1 MWGEQG
7 AARSAATLDSHI
19 WRLRKLL
26 EPERTPGSP
35 PAVLL
40 REPGGYRLVVAADQ
54 IDSLRYFAMAAEAGE
69 LLADGHAE
77 RALRCAEEAASLWR
91 GRPYGRGG
99 RPTVGPRGGR
109 RLEEI
114 RGSLRETHVGALLGT
129 GAFDRALAEL
139 ETALADEPLR
149 ERLWASRMIAYR
161 ALGRRLEALAAYTG
175 ARTAL
180 VEELGITWPTSC
192 ASSGPRLQGRC
203 KARVVD

>member
-54 IDSLRYFAMAAEAGE
+54 IDSIRYFAMAAEAGE

-91 GRPYGRGG
+91 GRPYGAVADQPWARAAAA
-99 RPTVGPRGGR
+99 

-114 RGSLRETHVGALLGT
+114 RGSLRETHVGTLLGT
-129 GAFDRALAEL
+129 GA
-139 ETALADEPLR
+139 
-149 ERLWASRMIAYR
+149 ERSPSWRPPS
-161 ALGRRLEALAAYTG
+161 
-175 ARTAL
+175 
-180 VEELGITWPTSC
+180 PTNRC
-192 ASSGPRLQGRC
+192 ANGCGPPG
-203 KARVVD
+203 

>member
-1 MWGEQG
+1 
-7 AARSAATLDSHI
+7 
-19 WRLRKLL
+19 
-26 EPERTPGSP
+26 
-35 PAVLL
+35 
-40 REPGGYRLVVAADQ
+40 
-54 IDSLRYFAMAAEAGE
+54 MAAEAGE

-109 RLEEI
+109 PA
-114 RGSLRETHVGALLGT
+114 RGDPRQPAGDARRHPARHGG
-129 GAFDRALAEL
+129 RALAEL

-161 ALGRRLEALAAYTG
+161 ALGRRSEALAACIG

-192 ASSGPRLQGRC
+192 ASSSPRLQGRC

>member
-1 MWGEQG
+1 
-7 AARSAATLDSHI
+7 
-19 WRLRKLL
+19 
-26 EPERTPGSP
+26 
-35 PAVLL
+35 
-40 REPGGYRLVVAADQ
+40 
-54 IDSLRYFAMAAEAGE
+54 MAAEAGE

-91 GRPYGRGG
+91 GRPYGAVADQPWARAAAA
-99 RPTVGPRGGR
+99 

-114 RGSLRETHVGALLGT
+114 RGSLRETHVGTLLGT
-129 GAFDRALAEL
+129 GAFDRALAEP

-161 ALGRRLEALAAYTG
+161 ALGRRSEALAACIG

-192 ASSGPRLQGRC
+192 ASSSPRLQGRC